1 MLNTPWSYIIQLA
14 FLIGLIA
21 NLAALYILHKTAKR
35 RNKKHLFML
44 RCLATNDLMA
54 QIGMIILTNKF
65 FYENVHPSIYC
76 PSFVVVRAFGL
87 GSGCV
92 AFVMALER
100 WLALTR
106 PFLYHQLVTHQVL
119 KKFLF
124 GLWIT
129 AVTLTYLPLF
139 GFGIYYNSENKT
151 CARFRYATE
160 PKDKAY
166 AYLFFAFGA
175 TLCFCIA
182 FCNTS
187 VICELSRIRSQQRIL
202 VRRISRSII
211 SSRVGAARYQ
221 TPEEVAFAK
230 LMAFVCIIYV
240 VCWAPQVMTVPI
252 AQYFKLTNHEDH
264 KFKKFFIIADAG
276 LTVYLLLDPF
286 IYVLQGYFEGR
297 LHADCCCSKKSDSN
311 LSIPSIM
318 KTQNSDMSV
327 SIPFDVKEP
336 AKPDDEFVHLET
348 MKIT

>member
-1 MLNTPWSYIIQLA
+1 MLNTPWSYLIQLA

-21 NLAALYILHKTAKR
+21 NLAALYILYKTAKR

-65 FYENVHPSIYC
+65 FYENVPPSIYC

-129 AVTLTYLPLF
+129 AVTMTYMPLF
-139 GFGIYYNSENKT
+139 GFGIYYNAEKKT

-187 VICELSRIRSQQRIL
+187 VICELSRIRSQQRVL

-240 VCWAPQVMTVPI
+240 VCWAPQVVSVPV
-252 AQYFKLTNHEDH
+252 AQILETTKDPKPTAFE
-264 KFKKFFIIADAG
+264 KFADALLCIYF
-276 LTVYLLLDPF
+276 LTDPF
-286 IYVLQGYFEGR
+286 VYVLQNYIEGR
-297 LHADCCCSKKSDSN
+297 IRCCKKSPDSLLN
-311 LSIPSIM
+311 TSNTATLTPNTPTAVLLTPPILSPPKVTIH
-318 KTQNSDMSV
+318 
-327 SIPFDVKEP
+327 
-336 AKPDDEFVHLET
+336 PD
-348 MKIT
+348 